1 MKRKR
6 RRTKTSTTY
15 FVITNFLGEHQ
26 KIKNLFIRTGIV
38 LKHGACDLKE
48 VKNMAE
54 ETSLE
59 EYKKAYREIVSG
71 EEKRDFL
78 VHLVVYVL
86 VNAML
91 IAINFLYSPG
101 DIWFFYPLIGW
112 GIGIS
117 MHYLFGVRW
126 IQKGL
131 EEREAKAEYKAR
143 EAKRK

>member
-1 MKRKR
+1 
-6 RRTKTSTTY
+6 
-15 FVITNFLGEHQ
+15 
-26 KIKNLFIRTGIV
+26 
-38 LKHGACDLKE
+38 
-48 VKNMAE
+48 MAE

-59 EYKKAYREIVSG
+59 EYKKAYREVVSE

-91 IAINFLYSPG
+91 IAINFIYSPEA
-101 DIWFFYPLIGW
+101 IWFFYPLIGW

-117 MHYLFGVRW
+117 IHYLSGVRW
-126 IQKGL
+126 IQKEL
-131 EEREAKAEYKAR
+131 EEKEAKAEYKAR

>member
-1 MKRKR
+1 
-6 RRTKTSTTY
+6 
-15 FVITNFLGEHQ
+15 
-26 KIKNLFIRTGIV
+26 
-38 LKHGACDLKE
+38 
-48 VKNMAE
+48 MAE

-59 EYKKAYREIVSG
+59 EYKKAYREVVSE

-91 IAINFLYSPG
+91 IAINFIYSPEA
-101 DIWFFYPLIGW
+101 IWFFYPLIGW

-117 MHYLFGVRW
+117 IHYLSGVRW
-126 IQKGL
+126 IQKEL
-131 EEREAKAEYKAR
+131 EEKEAKAEYKVR